1 MTLRDDGDDDGR
13 VEEEDDVEDDDDDG
27 TAAAAFPNDPRGSS
41 LHAPVSKMGVVV
53 ASAGLREGA
62 DEDFEAA
69 SATTFETSA
78 AIMARP
84 LAPRNPTRATSSTV
98 LGASSAQTID
108 DDKGRADFASLRAN
122 ETSLARQASVV
133 AVVDD

>member
-1 MTLRDDGDDDGR
+1 MTVRDDDDGR
-13 VEEEDDVEDDDDDG
+13 AEEEDD

-78 AIMARP
+78 ATLARP
-84 LAPRNPTRATSSTV
+84 LAPRKPTRATSSTV
-98 LGASSAQTID
+98 LGVSTAQTN
-108 DDKGRADFASLRAN
+108 DDKGRATLASLRAN
-122 ETSLARQASVV
+122 EISLATQAS
-133 AVVDD
+133 AEVDDGAK